1 MVSEARCNLHGVV
14 REIDMVC
21 AEAAWSEG
29 VSLAGVREVFP
40 AEGETQDPPPHPR
53 PGCGKKLHKY
63 EKQARRLAWLEG
75 NEPG

>member
-1 MVSEARCNLHGVV
+1 MEARCNLHGVV

-40 AEGETQDPPPHPR
+40 AEGETQDPPTPAPTV
-53 PGCGKKLHKY
+53 GKSSTSMRNK
-63 EKQARRLAWLEG
+63 
-75 NEPG
+75 